1 MIVWHQSPAFDVSCA
16 NENWHVTIMYV
27 VWKVKEDGHLLAYQQ
42 RGALI
47 WRVISYMR
55 MAGLPWDTMMD
66 SWRCG
71 KRRQIDH

>member
-47 WRVISYMR
+47 WLSHLIH
-55 MAGLPWDTMMD
+55 ADG
-66 SWRCG
+66 
-71 KRRQIDH
+71 

>member
-16 NENWHVTIMYV
+16 NEYWHVTIMYV

-47 WRVISYMR
+47 WLSHLIHADGWLAMGHNDGQL
-55 MAGLPWDTMMD
+55 ALWKEETN
-66 SWRCG
+66 
-71 KRRQIDH
+71 